1 MDIRQLTYFL
11 GIVEHGGFGR
21 AAEHLHVAQPSLS
34 QAVAGLERD
43 LGVRLFHRLGRG
55 VELTE
60 AGRALIA
67 PARRV
72 LRDLDSARARVD
84 SIGGQL
90 VGQVDLALMPSQGVE
105 PFATMALRLARRH
118 PGLRIR
124 ADPAY
129 TRDEVLDLVRSGR
142 CELGL
147 AGAVPAPYPS
157 GFVAHR
163 LGTQDMVLVV
173 APEAGFQDGAV
184 VSQGEL
190 GGQRLIVS
198 PPGSVM
204 RQVADEIAAVSDVH
218 IAVEVAHRSSVLP
231 LVLSGAGVAVLSS
244 AWTSLARR
252 SGAFVLQL
260 CPTSILEVAIIHRDA
275 PLTPAA
281 EALLDISR
289 QPVELES

>member
-34 QAVAGLERD
+34 QAVAALERD
-43 LGVRLFHRLGRG
+43 LGVRLFHRLSRG
-55 VELTE
+55 IELTE
-60 AGRALIA
+60 AGRALVE

-72 LRDLDSARARVD
+72 LRDVDAARATAD
-84 SIGGQL
+84 S
-90 VGQVDLALMPSQGVE
+90 VGRALTGRVDLALMPSQGVE
-105 PFATMALRLARRH
+105 PFATMALRLAESH

-142 CELGL
+142 CEVGL
-147 AGAVPAPYPS
+147 AGAVPLPYPRDI
-157 GFVAHR
+157 VARR
-163 LGTQDMVLVV
+163 LATQDMMLVV
-173 APEAGFQDGAV
+173 PPDSGFADGATV
-184 VSQGEL
+184 DQASL
-190 GGQRLIVS
+190 GGHRLIVS

-204 RQVADEIAAVSDVH
+204 RSVADDIAAAADVH
-218 IAVEVAHRSSVLP
+218 VGVEVAHRSSVLP
-231 LVLSGAGVAVLSS
+231 LVLAGAGVAVLSS

-252 SGAFVLQL
+252 SGAHVLRL
-260 CPTSILEVAIIHRDA
+260 RPTRTLEVVMVHRDA

-281 EALLDISR
+281 VALLRIADDMADR
-289 QPVELES
+289 GV